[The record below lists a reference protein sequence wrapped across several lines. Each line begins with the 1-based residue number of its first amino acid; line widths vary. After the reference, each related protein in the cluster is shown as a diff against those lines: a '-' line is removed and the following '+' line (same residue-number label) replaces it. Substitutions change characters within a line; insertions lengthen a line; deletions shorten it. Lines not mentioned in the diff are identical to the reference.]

1 MSKTAVIFWT
11 STGNTEIMADA
22 IIEGLNIIGAEGIKI
37 SASQFN
43 INTVSEFDSFA
54 FGCPA
59 MGDEQLDEYEFE
71 PLFKSLLPL
80 LNGKKVLLF
89 GSYGWGDGEWMRK
102 WEETCT
108 NNGIVPVQ
116 TIIANYAP
124 DESVIELLKEASK
137 ALVS

>member
-22 IIEGLNIIGAEGIKI
+22 IIEGLNNVGAEGIKI
-37 SASQFN
+37 SASQFD
-43 INTVSEFDSFA
+43 INTVSEFDSLA

-71 PLFKSLLPL
+71 PMFKSVLPL

-102 WEETCT
+102 WEETCI
-108 NNGIVPVQ
+108 NNGIIPVQ
-116 TIIANYAP
+116 TVIANYAP

>member
-11 STGNTEIMADA
+11 SSGNTEIMADA
-22 IIEGLNIIGAEGIKI
+22 IIEGLNNVGSEGIKI
-37 SASQFN
+37 SASQFD
-43 INTVSEFDSFA
+43 INTISEFDSFA

-71 PLFKSLLPL
+71 PMFKSVLPL
-80 LNGKKVLLF
+80 LNGKKALLF

-102 WEETCT
+102 WEETCI
-108 NNGIVPVQ
+108 NNGIIPVQ

-124 DESVIELLKEASK
+124 DESAIELLKEASK

>member
-11 STGNTEIMADA
+11 SSGNTEIMADA
-22 IIEGLNIIGAEGIKI
+22 IIEGLNNIGSEGIKI
-37 SASQFN
+37 SASQFD
-43 INTVSEFDSFA
+43 INTISEFDSFA

-71 PLFKSLLPL
+71 PMFKSVLPL
-80 LNGKKVLLF
+80 LNGKKALLF

-102 WEETCT
+102 WEETCI
-108 NNGIVPVQ
+108 NNGIIPVQ

-124 DESVIELLKEASK
+124 DESVIELLQEASK